1 MSRHFATRHKSAT
14 ASAVARVKKIIGLA
28 LDPKLLER
36 LEKWRQ
42 SQDVPPTKT
51 AVHETALKEFLDKR
65 ERRKKPDDVW

>member
-1 MSRHFATRHKSAT
+1 
-14 ASAVARVKKIIGLA
+14 VARAKKVIGLA

-51 AVHETALKEFLDKR
+51 AVHEAALQEFLDRREIKKR
-65 ERRKKPDDVW
+65 

>member
-1 MSRHFATRHKSAT
+1 MSRHFATHKKSAT
-14 ASAVARVKKIIGLA
+14 ARFVARAKKVIGLA

-51 AVHETALKEFLDKR
+51 AVHEAALNEFLDRRETKKR
-65 ERRKKPDDVW
+65 